1 MASSSASPAVGR
13 TLDILTHLAK
23 QAGAVGASAIARDLG
38 LPRST
43 TYHLLAVLE
52 ERGFVLRLPE
62 SHGWALGAAAYGLT
76 SAYTVHEGLERLA
89 RPVMRSLC
97 GEVGVTVHLGILR
110 GPLTLYLVK
119 ESPPAV
125 PESGEEPSLV
135 TAVGVLLPAHLTA
148 SGRAILAQLP
158 SATVGAIYTRPSDF
172 VSRTGR
178 GPRGLADLM
187 GELGAERERGW
198 SEEFELVTPGL
209 RSVGAA
215 VLDLHAMP
223 VAALSCTWPARVP
236 VREVAPIVAAV
247 RAAAAEV
254 SRRLGGPGA

>member
-1 MASSSASPAVGR
+1 VARA
-13 TLDILTHLAK
+13 LDILAHLAR
-23 QAGAVGASAIARDLG
+23 QPGSVGASAIARDLG

-62 SHGWALGAAAYGLT
+62 SRGWALGSSAYGLT
-76 SAYTVHEGLERLA
+76 SAYTPHEGLERLA
-89 RPVMRSLC
+89 RPVMRSLAD
-97 GEVGVTVHLGILR
+97 ELGVTVHLGILR
-110 GPLTLYLVK
+110 GPLTLYLLK
-119 ESPPAV
+119 ESP
-125 PESGEEPSLV
+125 SGATDEPSLV

-158 SATVGAIYTRPSDF
+158 EPTVRALYARPGDF

-178 GPRGLADLM
+178 GPRGIVDLLADLTP
-187 GELGAERERGW
+187 ERERGW

-215 VLDLHAMP
+215 VFDLHAQP
-223 VAALSCTWPARVP
+223 VAALSCTWRARVP
-236 VREVAPIVAAV
+236 VREVAPIVAAL
-247 RAAAAEV
+247 RAGAAEV
-254 SRRLGGPGA
+254 SRRLGG